1 MSKEKSRTRRTF
13 GAVRELPSGRFQ
25 AKYTGPDG
33 KWHKAPRTYD
43 HRGDAEGWLNTER
56 KLIDLEVWTPPTQR
70 AEEAAKSAE
79 RANLTVQDLCARW
92 LQSPHLKASSADSH
106 RRMLELRVL
115 NTDLADEPVIN
126 VDRLRIAEWW
136 AQVQVEHP
144 DTSPTNAYAFRRLR
158 TAFQYAVEVLEVI
171 PTNPVKFK
179 GAATPPRP
187 KVRDRPLV
195 TVDEA
200 KAIAEGVGPDMRT
213 PVELLFWVGLRLGE
227 LLGLQRRDLVGLS
240 GTGPVTVRVRRDA
253 ERITKTVV
261 DETTG
266 EPVINLTT
274 GKPKTKQVMVVFDIP
289 KTEAANR
296 DVVVPSAVADRL
308 REHCKKRVGK
318 APDSLVV
325 TTKSGRMMM
334 DTNFRSRLD
343 MGKRAAG
350 REDMT
355 PHDARR
361 FYGTMLVTNGTP
373 LEDARRLMGHETV
386 AQLMEYQRAASG
398 YEQRAA
404 SMLDRLIS
412 PETTTSPT
420 DGRADD
426 E

>member
-1 MSKEKSRTRRTF
+1 MSKEKPRTRRTF
-13 GAVRELPSGRFQ
+13 GAVRKLPSGRHQ

-33 KWHKAPRTYD
+33 QWHKAPHTFDYK
-43 HRGDAEGWLNTER
+43 GDAEGWLNAER
-56 KLIDLEVWTPPTQR
+56 KLIALEAWTPPEQR
-70 AEEAAKSAE
+70 AAEAAKSAE
-79 RANLTVQDLCARW
+79 RANLTVSDLCARW

-115 NTDLADEPVIN
+115 NTDLANEPVID

-136 AQVQVEHP
+136 AQVQVDHP
-144 DTSPTNAYAFRRLR
+144 DTGPTNAYAFRRLR
-158 TAFQYAVEVLEVI
+158 TAFQYAVDVLEVI

-200 KAIAEGVGPDMRT
+200 KAIAEGVGADMRT

-240 GTGPVTVRVRRDA
+240 GTGPVVVRVRRDA
-253 ERITKTVV
+253 ERITQTVT
-261 DETTG
+261 DEKTG
-266 EPVINLTT
+266 EPVINETT

-325 TTKSGRMMM
+325 TTKTGKMMM
-334 DTNFRSRLD
+334 DTNFRSRLE

-350 REDMT
+350 REDVT

-404 SMLDRLIS
+404 SMLDRLIG
-412 PETTTSPT
+412 PDTKTTTTP
-420 DGRADD
+420 
-426 E
+426 EN

>member
-1 MSKEKSRTRRTF
+1 MSKAVSKGEDQPAKRTRRGF
-13 GAVRELPSGRFQ
+13 GAVRKLPSGRYQ
-25 AKYTGPDG
+25 AKYTGPDS
-33 KWHKAPRTYD
+33 KWHKAPQTYD
-43 HRGDAEGWLNTER
+43 AKDDAVGWLSAER
-56 KLIDLEVWTPPTQR
+56 KLIDLEVWTPPTVR
-70 AEEAAKSAE
+70 AEAAAKSTE
-79 RANLTVQDLCARW
+79 RAKLTVKDLCDRW
-92 LQSPHLKASSADSH
+92 LRSPHLKESSADSH
-106 RRMLELRVL
+106 RRMLDLRVL
-115 NTDLADEPVIN
+115 NTDLADTPVID

-136 AQVQVEHP
+136 AQVQADHP
-144 DTSPTNAYAFRRLR
+144 DTGPTNAYAFRRLR
-158 TAFQYAVEVLEVI
+158 TAFQYAVDVLEVI

-227 LLGLQRRDLVGLS
+227 LLGLQRRDLIGLS
-240 GTGPVTVRVRRDA
+240 GTGPVTIRVRRDA
-253 ERITKTVV
+253 ERVTQTVT
-261 DETTG
+261 DKTTG
-266 EPVINLTT
+266 N
-274 GKPKTKQVMVVFDIP
+274 PKKKQVMVLFDIP

-325 TTKSGRMMM
+325 TTNTGKMMM
-334 DTNFRSRLD
+334 DTNFRSRLG

-350 REDMT
+350 REDVT

-404 SMLDRLIS
+404 SMLDRLIG
-412 PETTTSPT
+412 PDTKAAHT
-420 DGRADD
+420 DNGG
-426 E
+426 EKQ